1 MNLKQKG
8 KQLELYVADR
18 LKEVGLD
25 NRARIDGG
33 SGAGN
38 REKRDIS
45 TNVKINCREIGI
57 ECKNHKV
64 PHIKDW
70 WKQTEKLDGLGFEP
84 VLIYS
89 LGGERI
95 ENCKVVI
102 YFETFLDILK
112 KNNKPTMAN
121 PSKELE
127 WDLVNLQNAIKKLRK
142 HFKS

>member
-1 MNLKQKG
+1 MNTRQKG
-8 KQLELYVADR
+8 MVLANYVADR
-18 LKEVGLD
+18 LKEAKLD
-25 NRARIDGG
+25 RRARSDGG
-33 SGAGN
+33 SGSGN
-38 REKRDIS
+38 REKRDVA
-45 TNVKINCREIGI
+45 TNVLINSRELGI
-57 ECKNHKV
+57 ECKNFKV
-64 PHIKDW
+64 PHIRNW

-102 YFETFLDILK
+102 YFETFLDMLK

-127 WDLVNLQNAIKKLRK
+127 WDLINLQNAIKRLRK
-142 HFKS
+142 HFK